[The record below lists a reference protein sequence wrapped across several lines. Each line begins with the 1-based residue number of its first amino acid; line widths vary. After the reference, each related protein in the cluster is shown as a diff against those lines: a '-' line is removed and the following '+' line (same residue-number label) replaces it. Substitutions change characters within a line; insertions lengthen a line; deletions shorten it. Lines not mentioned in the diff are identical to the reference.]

1 MLWNTLVAQRPKLI
15 KGVISK
21 YNSQS
26 IVTNRGVISKY
37 NWQSIINLAALHASS
52 DTCTYTAA
60 GDTQI
65 YTEQ

>member
-1 MLWNTLVAQRPKLI
+1 MEHISGAKAQTDKGGDI
-15 KGVISK
+15 KI
-21 YNSQS
+21 QLAEH

-60 GDTQI
+60 RDTQV